1 MINVLYIQQK
11 KKQILFCKFSN
22 LKEKKWKNLANLAI
36 LENNNEF
43 IINNL
48 EYAIAI
54 KKKEYQHCFKS
65 GKKNVISGTI
75 GGDWGQIELGKEG
88 CGFFCM
94 GSEKLDLRKKE
105 DILNKVPNILN
116 DSSFEEDYGGKH
128 YSYDINKY
136 KNNNK
141 LEKSEEANKSDNFD
155 KSLAR
160 SEKNKSIT
168 KNIKNNPENKDCS
181 IF

>member
-1 MINVLYIQQK
+1 
-11 KKQILFCKFSN
+11 
-22 LKEKKWKNLANLAI
+22 
-36 LENNNEF
+36 
-43 IINNL
+43 
-48 EYAIAI
+48 
-54 KKKEYQHCFKS
+54 
-65 GKKNVISGTI
+65 
-75 GGDWGQIELGKEG
+75 
-88 CGFFCM
+88 M

-160 SEKNKSIT
+160 SEKNKSIS